1 MVAEAPTAWEERIM
15 ALLDPSVWNGKVYC
29 GGWVT
34 AAGGERTVVEPATG
48 QELGRVG
55 VAGADDVARATT
67 LAAQAQPAWAAA
79 SYEEQ
84 ARVLRRAGAL
94 WEEHADEVRDWL
106 VREAGSIP
114 PKADVEL
121 HGAANECYE
130 AAALPSHPY
139 GRLLPTAQER
149 LSLSRRL
156 PAGVVAVIA
165 PFNFP
170 LILAIRSV
178 APALALGNAV
188 VFKPDPRTAVCGGLA
203 LARVFEEAGLPEGV
217 LHVLPGGPEVG
228 EVLVADP
235 RVRVVSFT
243 GSTRAG
249 RAVAELAGRHLKRVH
264 LELGGNSALVVLDD
278 ADLDRAAS
286 AGAWGSFLHQGQ
298 ICMTTG
304 RHLVHER
311 VAEAYVAKLAAK
323 AEHLPVGNPAAEQV
337 ALGPVIDEGQ
347 RDHIHELVTASVD
360 AGARLAAGGTYDR
373 LFYRPTV
380 LAEVTTDMP
389 AYAQE
394 VFGPVAPVATF
405 STTQEA
411 AELAADSQYGLS
423 LGILTRD
430 VLKALDLAARIPTG
444 IVHINDQTINDDAH
458 APFGGQAASGN
469 GARLGGA
476 EANIEMF
483 TETQWVTMRGEIAPF
498 PF

>member
-1 MVAEAPTAWEERIM
+1 MG
-15 ALLDPSVWNGKVYC
+15 LLDPSVWAGKLFS
-29 GGWVT
+29 GDWVT
-34 AAGGERTVVEPATG
+34 PSGGERAVVEPATG
-48 QELGRVG
+48 EELGRG
-55 VAGADDVARATT
+55 GLADADGVARATE
-67 LAAQAQPAWAAA
+67 LAAKAQPGWAAA
-79 SYEEQ
+79 SYEER
-84 ARVLRRAGAL
+84 AAVLRRAGTL
-94 WEEHADEVRDWL
+94 WEEHAAEVRDWL

-114 PKADVEL
+114 PKADVEI

-139 GRLLPTAQER
+139 GRLLPTTQER
-149 LSLSRRL
+149 LSLARRL

-188 VFKPDPRTAVCGGLA
+188 VFKPDPRTAVCGGLSV
-203 LARVFEEAGLPEGV
+203 ARVFEEAGLPEGV
-217 LHVLPGGPEVG
+217 LHVLPGGPETG
-228 EVLVADP
+228 EALICDP

-249 RAVAELAGRHLKRVH
+249 RTVAELAGRNLKRVH
-264 LELGGNSALVVLDD
+264 LELGGNSALIVLDD

-311 VAEAYVAKLAAK
+311 VAAGYVERLAAK

-360 AGARLAAGGTYDR
+360 AGARLAAGGTYER

-394 VFGPVAPVATF
+394 VFGPVAPVVTFATAE
-405 STTQEA
+405 EA
-411 AELAADSQYGLS
+411 AALAADSEYGLS
-423 LGILTRD
+423 LGILTGD
-430 VLKALDLAARIPTG
+430 VMKALDLAALIPTG
-444 IVHINDQTINDDAH
+444 IVHINDQTVNDEAH
-458 APFGGQAASGN
+458 APFGGRAASGN

-476 EANIEMF
+476 EANIELF
-483 TETQWVTMRGEIAPF
+483 TETQWVTLRGEIAPF